1 MYASTAT
8 NPALS
13 IFISEMQ
20 RKWGRKIEK
29 AFLFGSVAR
38 GEQTPSSDID
48 LLVIV
53 KEDDIHLRH
62 ALIGLA
68 YDIFLKTGEDISV
81 KVMGKNDFERT
92 RHFSFLSQV
101 MKDGV
106 QVA

>member
-1 MYASTAT
+1 MHASTAT
-8 NPALS
+8 NSALS

-20 RKWGRKIEK
+20 RKWGRNIEK

-53 KEDDIHLRH
+53 REDDIHLRH

-81 KVMGKNDFERT
+81 KVLGKNDFERA
-92 RHFSFLSQV
+92 RHFSFLRQV
-101 MKDGV
+101 MKEGV